1 MFSRTDEKHQLY
13 DSTPF
18 IEARKKISLV
28 ISGENHYNFGK
39 LLSEETKAK
48 MRIPKSEETKN

>member
-18 IEARKKISLV
+18 IEARKKISTV
-28 ISGENHYNFGK
+28 GGFSFFGTSKVKFIKINFA
-39 LLSEETKAK
+39 LFFW
-48 MRIPKSEETKN
+48 R

>member
-18 IEARKKISLV
+18 IEARKKLVLLVAFPFSGLVKLSLL
-28 ISGENHYNFGK
+28 K
-39 LLSEETKAK
+39 
-48 MRIPKSEETKN
+48 